1 MTPAQRKYDIEL
13 ARSMR
18 EMAVFVSTRSRKVA
32 DALNTGAD
40 RIDALT
46 MQVEVTEVQPAST
59 PDQIA
64 TTGPNEQNALD
75 RRKASLKR

>member
-18 EMAVFVSTRSRKVA
+18 EMAAFVSSRSRKVA

-59 PDQIA
+59 PDQM
-64 TTGPNEQNALD
+64 PHF
-75 RRKASLKR
+75 